1 MAALGVD
8 PNLFRV
14 DWEQTGEVLAM
25 IVVLAFLVERALA
38 VVFESKMYIQTVG
51 KAPLKE
57 LITFV
62 VCFMICY
69 MWSFDALSVV
79 LHGDKLTLIGRAVT
93 ALVIAGG
100 SKASL
105 KLFRDIMGIENEQSR
120 IARGA
125 GPKPGPPAPPL
136 AKGAGANT

>member
-1 MAALGVD
+1 MAAPGID

-38 VVFESKMYIQTVG
+38 VVFESKIYIDSVG
-51 KAPLKE
+51 KAPIKE
-57 LITFV
+57 MITFG
-62 VCFMICY
+62 VCLVICY
-69 MWSFDALSVV
+69 LWSFDALSVV
-79 LHGDKLTLIGRAVT
+79 LHGDKLTFMGRAIT

-105 KLFRDIMGIENEQSR
+105 KLFRDI
-120 IARGA
+120 
-125 GPKPGPPAPPL
+125 
-136 AKGAGANT
+136 

>member
-1 MAALGVD
+1 MAAPD

-38 VVFESKMYIQTVG
+38 LVFESKIYIQIV
-51 KAPLKE
+51 KAPIKE

-62 VCFMICY
+62 VCFMICWV
-69 MWSFDALSVV
+69 WSFDALSVV
-79 LHGDKLTLIGRAVT
+79 LHGDKLTIIGRAVT

-105 KLFRDIMGIENEQSR
+105 KLFRDIMGIETEQSQ

-125 GPKPGPPAPPL
+125 KAPKPPAPPL
-136 AKGAGANT
+136 AKGAGAD

>member
-1 MAALGVD
+1 MAAPGVD

-38 VVFESKMYIQTVG
+38 VVFESKIYIETVG

-57 LITFV
+57 VITFV

-69 MWSFDALSVV
+69 LWSFDALSVV

-105 KLFRDIMGIENEQSR
+105 KLFRDIMGIENEQSK
-120 IARGA
+120 IARGV
-125 GPKPGPPAPPL
+125 KPPPPAPP
-136 AKGAGANT
+136 ATKAAGAN

>member
-1 MAALGVD
+1 MAAPD

-38 VVFESKMYIQTVG
+38 VVFESKIYIETVG

-69 MWSFDALSVV
+69 IWSFDALSVV

-105 KLFRDIMGIENEQSR
+105 KLFRDIMGIENEQSK
-120 IARGA
+120 IARGV
-125 GPKPGPPAPPL
+125 KPPPPAPP
-136 AKGAGANT
+136 ATKAVGAN